1 MTPNGG
7 VFHLLCPT
15 LGTAHTDA
23 SSSVLPLYAKRE
35 AIRGAMAR
43 ESRAI
48 AILGALLL
56 TSQSVVSFVQVP
68 QAFKTNGADV
78 GRTVNDAR
86 SALNPTSSSRR
97 GHASTALSMGAKSV
111 GVSLI

>member
-1 MTPNGG
+1 MNPMGG

-35 AIRGAMAR
+35 ATRGAMAR
-43 ESRAI
+43 ESSAI

-56 TSQSVVSFVQVP
+56 INQPVVSFVQVP
-68 QAFKTNGADV
+68 QAFKINGADV

-86 SALNPTSSSRR
+86 SALNPTSPTRR
-97 GHASTALSMGAKSV
+97 GHASTSLSMGAKSV
-111 GVSLI
+111 RVSLF